1 MTPINSIKEKINS
14 DVKIALKSG
23 DALARSVL
31 GMLKAA
37 IANKEIEKRK
47 KDEGLDESETQ
58 EVIRSEV
65 KKRTDAA
72 AAYRAAGDEARAQDE
87 GREQEILKK
96 YLPPQAS
103 DADIKSAAEKAMA
116 AVGSRSKK
124 DFGKIMGL
132 AVKELAGRADGHRIK
147 TALEAMLE

>member
-1 MTPINSIKEKINS
+1 MNLKEQIAADFK
-14 DVKIALKSG
+14 DALKSG
-23 DALARSVL
+23 DVLARSVL

-47 KDEGLDESETQ
+47 KEEGLNEAETQ

-72 AAYRAAGDEARAQDE
+72 AAYRAAGDESRAKDE
-87 GREQEILKK
+87 AGEAEILKK

-103 DADIKSAAEKAMA
+103 DEDVKAAVEKAITA
-116 AVGSRSKK
+116 AGSKSKK

-147 TALEAMLE
+147 TALEAVLE

>member
-1 MTPINSIKEKINS
+1 M
-14 DVKIALKSG
+14 KSG

-47 KDEGLDESETQ
+47 KEEGLNEAETQ

-65 KKRTDAA
+65 KKRMDAVMA
-72 AAYRAAGDEARAQDE
+72 FRSAGDEVRAQSE
-87 GREQEILKK
+87 TGEAEILKK

-103 DADIKSAAEKAMA
+103 DEDIKTAVEKAVTQA
-116 AVGSRSKK
+116 GSRSKK

-132 AVKELAGRADGHRIK
+132 AVKELAGRADGHRVK
-147 TALEAMLE
+147 AVLESMLE

>member
-1 MTPINSIKEKINS
+1 MNPLKEKINI
-14 DVKIALKSG
+14 DVKAALKSG

-47 KDEGLDESETQ
+47 KEEGLNEAETQ

-65 KKRTDAA
+65 KKRMDAVMA
-72 AAYRAAGDEARAQDE
+72 FRSAGDEVRAQSE
-87 GREQEILKK
+87 TGEAEILKK

-103 DADIKSAAEKAMA
+103 DEDIKTAVEKAVTQA
-116 AVGSRSKK
+116 GSRSKK

-132 AVKELAGRADGHRIK
+132 AVKELAGRADGHRVK
-147 TALEAMLE
+147 AVLESMLE